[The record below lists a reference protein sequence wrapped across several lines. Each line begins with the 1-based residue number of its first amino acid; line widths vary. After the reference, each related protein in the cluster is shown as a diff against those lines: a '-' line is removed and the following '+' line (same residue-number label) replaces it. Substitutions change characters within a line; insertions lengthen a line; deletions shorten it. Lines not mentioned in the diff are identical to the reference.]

1 MLGDYHLCRQKP
13 ASERSYSAE
22 AVVLDP
28 VGFEAFNESVH
39 SAVRQFFK
47 EELLAVRMGEV
58 VETDMY
64 FINTADG
71 DYIVYLLCG
80 FPGFKQKRSGRSAVD
95 RFYKSL
101 DLADGFEIRQHDNI
115 GLAGENA
122 FEFIRKAVKKS
133 GRCVRISARF

>member
-1 MLGDYHLCRQKP
+1 
-13 ASERSYSAE
+13 
-22 AVVLDP
+22 
-28 VGFEAFNESVH
+28 
-39 SAVRQFFK
+39 
-47 EELLAVRMGEV
+47 MGEV

-64 FINTADG
+64 FINAADG

-101 DLADGFEIRQHDNI
+101 DLADGFEIRQHDDI

-122 FEFIRKAVKKS
+122 FEFIRKAVKIGSVRTNICAFLTADFTFGISEMLCFDFTESQFS
-133 GRCVRISARF
+133 GASLCRTVRGR